1 MLRWLFTLVGDLLMS
16 APQKQPQFETLLYD
30 VAEGIL
36 TLTLNRPDRLNAF
49 TDVMAEELI
58 SAMDAADADDAVKV
72 IIVTGAGRA
81 FCAGADLGKGA
92 DTFNY
97 DSRQGSGQGNGH
109 DDNASSELDWEAVRD
124 TGGMVTLRMFQSL
137 KPMIAAINGPAVGVG
152 ATMTLPMDIRI
163 ASRDTRMGFVF
174 CRRGIVPDGAASW
187 LLPKVVGLPQSLE
200 WVLSGRV
207 FDAEEGQRGGLLRSL
222 HDGDALMAEARR
234 LAREIADNTS
244 AVSVALSR
252 QMLWR
257 MAGEAHPQRAHEIE
271 SQAIYWTG
279 RSADAKEGVMSF
291 IEKRPAKFTL
301 SPVRDM
307 PPGYPWW

>member
-1 MLRWLFTLVGDLLMS
+1 MS
-16 APQKQPQFETLLYD
+16 APRPQFETLLYE
-30 VAEGIL
+30 VADGIL

-58 SAMDAADADDAVKV
+58 SAMDAADADDAVRV

-97 DSRQGSGQGNGH
+97 DATGNEK
-109 DDNASSELDWEAVRD
+109 DEPDWELVRD
-124 TGGMVTLRMFQSL
+124 TGGRVTLRMFESL

-163 ASRDTRMGFVF
+163 ASRDARMGFVF

-257 MAGEAHPQRAHEIE
+257 MAGESHPQRAHEIE
-271 SQAIYWTG
+271 SRAIYWTG
-279 RSADAKEGVMSF
+279 RSDDAKEGVLSF
-291 IEKRPAKFTL
+291 IEKRPARFSL

-307 PPGYPWW
+307 PPGYPWWE

>member
-1 MLRWLFTLVGDLLMS
+1 MS
-16 APQKQPQFETLLYD
+16 APRPQFETLLYE
-30 VAEGIL
+30 VADGIL

-58 SAMDAADADDAVKV
+58 SAMDAADADDAVRV

-97 DSRQGSGQGNGH
+97 DATGDAPRNEK
-109 DDNASSELDWEAVRD
+109 DEPDWELVRD
-124 TGGMVTLRMFQSL
+124 TGGRVTLRMFESI

-163 ASRDTRMGFVF
+163 ASRDARMGFVF

-222 HDGDALMAEARR
+222 HEGDALMAEARR

-257 MAGEAHPQRAHEIE
+257 MAGEPHPQRAHEIE
-271 SQAIYWTG
+271 SRAIYWTG
-279 RSADAKEGVMSF
+279 RSDDAKEGVLSF
-291 IEKRPAKFTL
+291 IEKRPARFSL

-307 PPGYPWW
+307 PPGYPWWD

>member
-1 MLRWLFTLVGDLLMS
+1 MLD
-16 APQKQPQFETLLYD
+16 FETLRYEVD
-30 VAEGIL
+30 EGIL
-36 TLTLNRPDRLNAF
+36 TLTLHRPDRLNAF
-49 TDVMAEELI
+49 TDTMAEELI
-58 SAMDAADADDAVKV
+58 SALDAADADDAIRV

-92 DTFNY
+92 ATFDY
-97 DSRQGSGQGNGH
+97 DAQTGTSGG
-109 DDNASSELDWEAVRD
+109 APDWTQLRD
-124 TGGMVTLRMFQSL
+124 TGGKVTLWMFACH

-163 ASRDTRMGFVF
+163 AADTARMGFVF

-207 FDAEEGQRGGLLRSL
+207 FSAEEGKAGGLLRSL
-222 HDGDALMAEARR
+222 HPADELMKVARE

-252 QMLWR
+252 QMLWH
-257 MAGEAHPQRAHEIE
+257 MAGESHPWRAHEIE

-291 IEKRPAKFTL
+291 IEKRPPAFTL
-301 SPVRDM
+301 SSATDM
-307 PPGYPWW
+307 PPGYPWWPTPEKD